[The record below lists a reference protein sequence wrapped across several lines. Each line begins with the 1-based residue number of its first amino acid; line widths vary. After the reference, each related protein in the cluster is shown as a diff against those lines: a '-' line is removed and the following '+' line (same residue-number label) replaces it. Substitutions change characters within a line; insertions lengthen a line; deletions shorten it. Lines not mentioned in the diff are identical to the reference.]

1 MDNKEK
7 HTSNNVNKS
16 YMKKK
21 KKTPFSAYNFFYT
34 DLTLWI
40 HSELEDL
47 HITSTTTSQDLQL
60 KLLKR
65 NNVWSYYNLI
75 SEAIFSRWSW
85 GKIPADSNTTF
96 PIAFAPEV
104 QRLSNAFQMPWAE
117 FMLSLPKIFPHHK
130 WSPIFDIL
138 SRFHKKHS
146 EWLSAITTKSN
157 ITKETTYSK
166 QGENIKRDKHQSNTD
181 SKSLLKPSSNLAN
194 LFDYDAFIDRV
205 YFLQFKENLNE
216 TYYQRT
222 NTWHTRAQ
230 NKTVDI
236 NTYINQSIKQLKN
249 HSKEANIS
257 AVTLWLNCQ
266 ELQNRK
272 IIMKTILD
280 GFFLLLKKEF
290 KDSKI
295 FYIRQISYDKIMGM
309 QLDIVFI
316 SNHVLHINYP
326 PEANKPISCDNQI
339 SQLWRNF
346 CLQQPQSNITVI
358 TKSRGFEARGNDYFL
373 TSKSKILSFINLSIY
388 CGLVYGRTR
397 FMDIDLP
404 MIRSFSKGKIHAN

>member
-130 WSPIFDIL
+130 WSPIFDMN
-138 SRFHKKHS
+138 RP
-146 EWLSAITTKSN
+146 
-157 ITKETTYSK
+157 
-166 QGENIKRDKHQSNTD
+166 G
-181 SKSLLKPSSNLAN
+181 
-194 LFDYDAFIDRV
+194 
-205 YFLQFKENLNE
+205 FLG
-216 TYYQRT
+216 
-222 NTWHTRAQ
+222 
-230 NKTVDI
+230 D
-236 NTYINQSIKQLKN
+236 
-249 HSKEANIS
+249 
-257 AVTLWLNCQ
+257 
-266 ELQNRK
+266 
-272 IIMKTILD
+272 
-280 GFFLLLKKEF
+280 
-290 KDSKI
+290 
-295 FYIRQISYDKIMGM
+295 
-309 QLDIVFI
+309 
-316 SNHVLHINYP
+316 
-326 PEANKPISCDNQI
+326 
-339 SQLWRNF
+339 
-346 CLQQPQSNITVI
+346 
-358 TKSRGFEARGNDYFL
+358 L
-373 TSKSKILSFINLSIY
+373 TF
-388 CGLVYGRTR
+388 
-397 FMDIDLP
+397 
-404 MIRSFSKGKIHAN
+404 